1 MADSTLEVGILG
13 AEGRMGQA
21 LIQALSEHKA
31 ARLSVALVSPSSANI
46 GKNIGELKL
55 SSDIAAALNACDVM
69 IDFSRPQAAIDTVL
83 AMHGTRCQ
91 SFVTGTTGYSGTE
104 EAALKK
110 ASERITLLK
119 SGNFSLGVAML
130 EVLVEQ
136 AAAALNTG
144 WDIEISEMHHKDKVD
159 APSGTALM
167 LGGAA
172 ARGRGVALGDVRREQ
187 AADQISGQ
195 REGGAIGFS
204 SLRAGGV
211 IGDHDVHITSALE
224 QVTLSH
230 RALDRQ
236 VFAAGALTAALWAA
250 KQNPGLYTM
259 RDVLGL

>member
-1 MADSTLEVGILG
+1 MAENTPLEVGILG

-21 LIQALSEHKA
+21 LIAALSRRDG
-31 ARLSVALVSPSSANI
+31 ARLSAALVSPSSPNI
-46 GKNIGELKL
+46 GKNIGEVKL
-55 SSDIAAALNACDVM
+55 SSDIPAALNACDVM

-83 AMHGTRCQ
+83 AMHGTRCGT
-91 SFVTGTTGYSGTE
+91 FVTGTTGYSAVE

-119 SGNFSLGVAML
+119 SGNFSLGVALL
-130 EVLVEQ
+130 EALVEQ

-144 WDIEISEMHHKDKVD
+144 WDIEISEIHHKDKLD

-167 LGGAA
+167 LGEAA
-172 ARGRGVALGDVRREQ
+172 ARGRGVNLADVRTEQ
-187 AADQISGQ
+187 AAGERKD
-195 REGGAIGFS
+195 GAIGFS

-211 IGDHDVHITSALE
+211 IGDHDVHIISALE

-236 VFAAGALTAALWAA
+236 VFAAGAVSAALWAT
-250 KQNPGLYTM
+250 KQKPGLYTM